1 LDQVQ
6 DKEKPMPIQDDLPS
20 LYAYTRWAD
29 GRMFE
34 AVRKLS
40 PEQYVQEPAPG
51 WDPIRSS
58 LIHIGWAMDIW
69 SRRLN
74 GEASTTRVTEADYP
88 TLDDVERY
96 FRQGHDAFDRHIA
109 ALTPDRLASLWSY
122 HDLKGVRHS
131 SPLWT
136 VYRHVANHATYHRGQ
151 VASKLKRFGVEPP
164 FTDLSIWAR
173 EQVAQ
178 V

>member
-1 LDQVQ
+1 
-6 DKEKPMPIQDDLPS
+6 MPIQDDLPS

-34 AVRKLS
+34 SVRKLS

-74 GEASTTRVTEADYP
+74 GA
-88 TLDDVERY
+88 
-96 FRQGHDAFDRHIA
+96 
-109 ALTPDRLASLWSY
+109 
-122 HDLKGVRHS
+122 
-131 SPLWT
+131 PL
-136 VYRHVANHATYHRGQ
+136 
-151 VASKLKRFGVEPP
+151 
-164 FTDLSIWAR
+164 
-173 EQVAQ
+173 
-178 V
+178 